1 MDVHLMTPTLHV
13 PLVTTR
19 QALRES
25 VAAARH
31 QGQRIGLVPTMGAL
45 HAGHLSLVQRCRREC
60 GYVVVSVFVNP
71 TQFGPNE
78 DFARYPRDLEGDLAQ
93 LASAGVDLVYAPPV
107 EEMYP
112 PGFAT
117 YVTPEGPATA
127 WEGACRPGHFRGVAT
142 VVLKLL
148 LQAAPDVVYFG
159 QKDYQQTVVVRR
171 MMHDLDLAVEM
182 VVCPTVR
189 EADGLALSSRN
200 QYLSAQQRKHALAL
214 WRSLQ
219 RAEEL
224 VAAGQQDADT
234 IREAML
240 AVLWGEPDVRVEYAA
255 VVDPET
261 LEPVQRVAPRAVAL
275 VAAFVGQTRL
285 IDNTLL
291 VAGTAPAA
299 PAD

>member
-1 MDVHLMTPTLHV
+1 MDVHLACATLHV

-25 VAAARH
+25 VAAARQLGH
-31 QGQRIGLVPTMGAL
+31 RIGLVPTMGAL
-45 HAGHLSLVQRCRREC
+45 HAGHLSLVERCRCEC
-60 GYVVVSVFVNP
+60 GYVVVSIFVNP

-78 DFARYPRDLEGDLAQ
+78 DFARYPRDLEGDMAK

-117 YVTPEGPATA
+117 FVAPEGPALP

-148 LQAAPDVVYFG
+148 MQAAPDTVYFG
-159 QKDYQQTVVVRR
+159 QKDFQQTVVVRR
-171 MMHDLDLAVEM
+171 MMRDLDLDVHM

-200 QYLSAQQRKHALAL
+200 QYLSAEHRQQALAL
-214 WRSLQ
+214 SRSLR

-224 VAAGQQDADT
+224 VAAGQCDADA
-234 IREAML
+234 IREEML
-240 AVLWGEPDVRVEYAA
+240 AILQSQPDVRVEYVAI
-255 VVDPET
+255 VDPET
-261 LEPVQRVAPRAVAL
+261 LQSVQRVAPRAVAL
-275 VAAFVGQTRL
+275 VAAFVGGTRL

-291 VAGTAPAA
+291 LAADALQPPAT
-299 PAD
+299 